1 MVNVATVLLWNKIV
15 GAVLWD
21 ESRQY
26 AIVEF
31 DDSFIKRALDISPVI
46 IPLSE
51 LQRENKI
58 FSFPALAKE
67 TFYGLPGLLAD
78 SLPDRFGNRILNAWL
93 TKQGR
98 DLQNINPVER
108 LCYTGKRGMGA
119 LEYKPAMHPAGN
131 YKSDPLEIDEL
142 IYLANEILNERTR
155 LSGNLKDESE
165 HSLIDIIKVG
175 TSAGGARAKAIIA
188 YNEKTGEVRSG
199 QSNAPENFSHW
210 IIKFDGVKMKELGDP
225 RGYGRIE
232 YAYYKM
238 ALESGI
244 TMNECRLLEENDR
257 AHFMTKRFDR
267 INGNEKIH
275 LQTLCAIAHFDYND
289 PNSYSYEQAFQ
300 VMRQLRLHYPDA
312 EQLYRRMVFNVIAK
326 NLDDHTK
333 NISFLMDKTGKW
345 KLAPAYDV
353 TYAFNPESKWTRRHQ
368 LSINAKRDEITK
380 DDLLKVGKE
389 MNIKKAKEIIEQV
402 KNIVADWST
411 FAKSCGIPKSQLD
424 EIARNQKVNIQI

>member
-46 IPLSE
+46 MPFSE
-51 LQRENKI
+51 LQRGNKI

-142 IYLANEILNERTR
+142 I
-155 LSGNLKDESE
+155 LSCK
-165 HSLIDIIKVG
+165 
-175 TSAGGARAKAIIA
+175 
-188 YNEKTGEVRSG
+188 
-199 QSNAPENFSHW
+199 
-210 IIKFDGVKMKELGDP
+210 
-225 RGYGRIE
+225 
-232 YAYYKM
+232 
-238 ALESGI
+238 
-244 TMNECRLLEENDR
+244 
-257 AHFMTKRFDR
+257 
-267 INGNEKIH
+267 
-275 LQTLCAIAHFDYND
+275 
-289 PNSYSYEQAFQ
+289 
-300 VMRQLRLHYPDA
+300 
-312 EQLYRRMVFNVIAK
+312 
-326 NLDDHTK
+326 
-333 NISFLMDKTGKW
+333 
-345 KLAPAYDV
+345 
-353 TYAFNPESKWTRRHQ
+353 
-368 LSINAKRDEITK
+368 
-380 DDLLKVGKE
+380 
-389 MNIKKAKEIIEQV
+389 
-402 KNIVADWST
+402 
-411 FAKSCGIPKSQLD
+411 
-424 EIARNQKVNIQI
+424 